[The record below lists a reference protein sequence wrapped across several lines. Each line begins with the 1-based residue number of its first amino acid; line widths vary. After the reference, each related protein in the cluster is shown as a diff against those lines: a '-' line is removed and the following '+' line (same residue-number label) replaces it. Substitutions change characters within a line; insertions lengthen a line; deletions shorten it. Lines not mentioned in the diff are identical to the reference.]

1 MAGGVGEGGVGG
13 QGVFL
18 GVVEVCGGREGDA
31 RVGFEGGDEGRAEVE
46 GVVLCAGLEED
57 VAGGEWGQG
66 EGGEEVG
73 EEGGVDGGEGGGVGP
88 EVEDVAFGRGLFV
101 GEVEDVVAG
110 GLGCE
115 IGVSGGGWWRWWEST
130 YTLLITLRA

>member
-57 VAGGEWGQG
+57 VAGGEGG
-66 EGGEEVG
+66 EGEGEEEVG

-88 EVEDVAFGRGLFV
+88 EVEDVAFGRGLLV

-110 GLGCE
+110 GLVRQ
-115 IGVSGGGWWRWWEST
+115 IGVSGGGGAGGGGRLTRS
-130 YTLLITLRA
+130 